1 MLNIKAL
8 YDETGIR
15 IGSGKHATSG
25 WINTRCPFC
34 SGHEGYHLGWNLDGE
49 YYNCWRCG
57 FHPTISAISKLAG
70 IGYKDAKLL
79 IQKHTIGKSKRKQK
93 TEFTPPKEL
102 DFPKNMTDLEA
113 RHRHYLHSRNFNDI
127 EIETKW
133 GIKATGKISDLPWR
147 IIIPITFNNKIV
159 SWQSRD
165 ITNLAELKYK
175 SCAKNKEIIHHKNI
189 LYGADNAGNK
199 TIIVEGVFDA
209 WRLGYG
215 AVATFGSKVISNQ
228 ILLLAERF
236 SDVFWLFDP
245 EKKAQE
251 NAEENSARLIN
262 IGVNSSVIEWK
273 WNANDPAE
281 LRPDEVLKIREVL
294 R

>member
-1 MLNIKAL
+1 
-8 YDETGIR
+8 
-15 IGSGKHATSG
+15 
-25 WINTRCPFC
+25 
-34 SGHEGYHLGWNLDGE
+34 
-49 YYNCWRCG
+49 
-57 FHPTISAISKLAG
+57 LAG